1 MYLKHKK
8 ANQIFDTTIYLVTVL
23 AVILCI
29 VPVINVIAVSLS
41 SNSAILGGKVFLIPR
56 EISLEAYKAILRD
69 GTMLWSL
76 GYTVLLTLGYTLL
89 AMTLTV
95 FAAYPLT
102 KKRLK
107 GRNLILLLIVFTMYF
122 SGGIIPDYLLVK
134 NLGLIDKVLALIL
147 PGAVSAFNLIVLKSF
162 FQTLPESLEESA
174 ILDGCN
180 DIGVL
185 FRIIL
190 PLSKPALATISL
202 YYAVGKWN
210 SLQDALFYIS
220 NQKLFPLQLKL
231 YQIVVNSQALD
242 VSMGDNSS
250 ANILPESLKN
260 ACVVFATLPIVLVYP
275 KLQKYF
281 VSGVTI
287 GAVKG

>member
-1 MYLKHKK
+1 MTNKNSDKV
-8 ANQIFDTTIYLVTVL
+8 FDISIIIITVIS
-23 AVILCI
+23 VILCL
-29 VPVINVIAVSLS
+29 VPVLNVFAVSIS
-41 SNSAILGGKVFLIPR
+41 SNSAIMAGKVFLIPK
-56 EISLEAYKAILRD
+56 EITFESYKAIFQD
-69 GTMLWSL
+69 GSMLYSL
-76 GYTVLLTLGYTLL
+76 VYTVFLTFAYTLL
-89 AMTLTV
+89 AMILTI

-122 SGGIIPDYLLVK
+122 SGGIIPDYLLIN
-134 NLGLIDKVLALIL
+134 NLKLTDNILSLLL
-147 PGAVSAFNLIVLKSF
+147 PGAISAFNLIVLKSF
-162 FQTLPESLEESA
+162 FLSLPESLEESA

-185 FRIIL
+185 FKIVL
-190 PLSKPALATISL
+190 PLSKPVLATLSL

-210 SLQDALFYIS
+210 SFQDALFYIS
-220 NQKLFPLQLKL
+220 NPKLFPLQLKL
-231 YQIVVNSQALD
+231 YQIVMNSQALD
-242 VSMGDNSS
+242 VSMGDNASV
-250 ANILPESLKN
+250 NILPESLKN